1 MDHALPHATG
11 RARTPMLLALVF
23 GIFLV
28 LIGVTASAL
37 VAVARPDDTSEDPA
51 EVSLGPLGVIDG
63 ITVWAIP
70 GAVIGGPGLLVIL
83 WVAIQ
88 TGAALAWIPA
98 VRRMRGRDSDR
109 PLARSRPPRAVVP

>member
-1 MDHALPHATG
+1 LPSPGTGAGGATG
-11 RARTPMLLALVF
+11 
-23 GIFLV
+23 
-28 LIGVTASAL
+28 SAAGPDSGAPGSAGL
-37 VAVARPDDTSEDPA
+37 AVARPDDTSEDPA

-109 PLARSRPPRAVVP
+109 PLARSRPSRGVVA